1 MTNVSHF
8 LGLLY
13 IWKNVHDDGGKER
26 GNFPNVQH
34 FLWEIGQFA
43 LKVKLM
49 EKVN

>member
-1 MTNVSHF
+1 M
-8 LGLLY
+8 
-13 IWKNVHDDGGKER
+13 HDDGGKER